1 MRPEDLDEVLEI
13 ERASFSMP
21 WSRGAFLYEMQQNRV
36 ARCWALRE
44 GARVVGYLCLWEV
57 ADEVHITNIAVRP
70 DCRRRGL
77 GRTLL
82 GGILDEARQRRIR
95 LVVLEVRPS
104 NTEARTLYE
113 SFGFRVVGRRRGNY
127 YDTAEDALVI
137 EGALPTADG
146 VAGTLTGDPARPQA
160 ASGTV
165 KVDMNLVRTGV
176 DKRDA
181 DMRGKN
187 FLDTEVEANRWVTF
201 EMTGVE
207 IAGPLEPGKSIPAK
221 VRGILTVKQKPVE
234 RIADATVTWIKL
246 TPEQVENQKRYG
258 FTADNIKVRARLA
271 TTFTD
276 HGMQVPQLLIF
287 KVSND
292 IQLETDLTFARQ

>member
-1 MRPEDLDEVLEI
+1 VTRGMTVL
-13 ERASFSMP
+13 A
-21 WSRGAFLYEMQQNRV
+21 
-36 ARCWALRE
+36 
-44 GARVVGYLCLWEV
+44 
-57 ADEVHITNIAVRP
+57 T
-70 DCRRRGL
+70 
-77 GRTLL
+77 
-82 GGILDEARQRRIR
+82 
-95 LVVLEVRPS
+95 LVVVATSSGPVLAETMALKLLPNYSRATFKSDAPLETFVG
-104 NTEARTLYE
+104 NTA
-113 SFGFRVVGRRRGNY
+113 
-127 YDTAEDALVI
+127 AE
-137 EGALPTADG
+137 G
-146 VAGTLTGDPARPQA
+146 VAGTLTVDPARPQA

-201 EMTGVE
+201 EMKSVE
-207 IAGPLEPGKSIPAK
+207 IAGPLEPGKAIPAK

-234 RIADATVTWIKL
+234 RLADATVTWIKL
-246 TPEQVENQKRYG
+246 TPEQVENQKRFG

-292 IQLETDLTFARQ
+292 IQLETDLTFVRQ

>member
-1 MRPEDLDEVLEI
+1 MTHG
-13 ERASFSMP
+13 MT
-21 WSRGAFLYEMQQNRV
+21 
-36 ARCWALRE
+36 AL
-44 GARVVGYLCLWEV
+44 A
-57 ADEVHITNIAVRP
+57 T
-70 DCRRRGL
+70 
-77 GRTLL
+77 
-82 GGILDEARQRRIR
+82 
-95 LVVLEVRPS
+95 LVVVVATSSGPALAETMTLKLLPNYSRATFKSDAPLETFVG
-104 NTEARTLYE
+104 NTA
-113 SFGFRVVGRRRGNY
+113 
-127 YDTAEDALVI
+127 AE
-137 EGALPTADG
+137 G
-146 VAGTLTGDPARPQA
+146 VAGTLTVDPARPQA
-160 ASGTV
+160 ASGTI

-201 EMTGVE
+201 EMKSVE
-207 IAGPLEPGKSIPAK
+207 IAGPLEPGKAIPAK

-234 RIADATVTWIKL
+234 RTADATVTWIKL
-246 TPEQVENQKRYG
+246 TPEQVENQKRFG

-292 IQLETDLTFARQ
+292 IQLETDLTFVRQ